1 MHQNVLQYGVFFWP
15 CVKCGDLW
23 ETCDYEVCIPVKLVL
38 LLNTER
44 VFELLKRP
52 TPKPTQCTVLQQT
65 VNSDYEFECFDF
77 CLFWDVGLFFFFLG
91 SAVLLLTEKSCLYL
105 HAPNWEWPVTVVL
118 ARLVNQTLHM
128 QDTIKVCVFFC
139 FILLCANTCAME
151 WWSCSD
157 TAQAW
162 AWVSQR
168 RIWGVS
174 WLSGQS
180 ISLLTT
186 AAAAVSKRKS
196 MPIVMSYPWE
206 SVVIALCPGCQE
218 QHSSSVLSASL
229 QMWFLTRSSWRGR
242 KMLLLKHV
250 LTLAAIKTFL
260 QCPAVAL
267 GGGVKNYSHQQ
278 VHLQIPL

>member
-1 MHQNVLQYGVFFWP
+1 MSLSALIFVS
-15 CVKCGDLW
+15 
-23 ETCDYEVCIPVKLVL
+23 
-38 LLNTER
+38 
-44 VFELLKRP
+44 FEML
-52 TPKPTQCTVLQQT
+52 
-65 VNSDYEFECFDF
+65 D
-77 CLFWDVGLFFFFLG
+77 FFFFPGQCCSPFVWKIL
-91 SAVLLLTEKSCLYL
+91 SLLTCSKLGMASHSCFGKIIKSDPS
-105 HAPNWEWPVTVVL
+105 HARHYKSL
-118 ARLVNQTLHM
+118 
-128 QDTIKVCVFFC
+128 CVFC
-139 FILLCANTCAME
+139 FILLHATTCAME

-206 SVVIALCPGCQE
+206 SVVITLCPGCQE

-278 VHLQIPL
+278 VHLQILL